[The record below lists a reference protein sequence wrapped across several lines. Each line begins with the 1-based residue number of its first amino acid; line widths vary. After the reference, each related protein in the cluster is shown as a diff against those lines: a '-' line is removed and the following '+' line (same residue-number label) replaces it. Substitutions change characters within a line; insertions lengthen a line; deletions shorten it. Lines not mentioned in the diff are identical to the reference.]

1 MKNLIKKILSLLMIL
16 IFSISL
22 NLNAD
27 SVNKNLAKQIAK
39 SKLVQ
44 LSKDS
49 QFSIKTPL
57 KSKRN
62 SRNIQLFYVINLS
75 PQGYIIVS
83 GDTDLPPVIAYSFTN
98 NYFDKN
104 DKSNILEQLLTV
116 DIELRLKNISKIP
129 ENLIDERNKL
139 WEEYSNKNYQQSL
152 NKSFQQWPPEGTTA
166 TGGWL
171 EENWTQNAPYNNFCP
186 IDNVTGNRSLA
197 GCPAVAMA
205 QILNYLKA
213 TQNTT
218 FDDTD
223 DYYHNYAGRQYWID
237 DDCHTYDFPSFPEMN
252 AYLETLE
259 YHFQNQIPLTDDDK
273 AVINFACGV
282 AMHQVYTSSISGTF
296 GVNQAFMGYEKFNF
310 SEIELLDANSPE
322 LYEILS
328 QNMMD
333 AFPAHLAVV
342 DPDMTMGHNVVVDG
356 YNTDDY
362 YHINFGWGGTYNG
375 WYLIPDEIPYGL
387 TVIEGLIVNIF
398 PENQQSSQTISLETG
413 FQFSSSHIQAE
424 NSDMMVVLSEILNDN
439 LDFVR
444 NSLGQTLRKI
454 GPNWVNGIG
463 NWNSTEGYLFKMN
476 QGDDFTIE
484 GVIVDDQTPINLEA
498 GYQFVSYLPLLEM
511 DAMSAFGVILNDNL
525 EFIRS
530 STGANIM
537 KIGPNWVNGIGNC
550 TPGEGYLIKM
560 NAADVLIYP
569 QNE

>member
-1 MKNLIKKILSLLMIL
+1 MVKRTLFLSMIL
-16 IFSISL
+16 IFSIST
-22 NLNAD
+22 NLLAD

-39 SKLVQ
+39 SKLIQ

-49 QFSIKTPL
+49 RFSIKTPL
-57 KSKRN
+57 KSISN
-62 SRNIQLFYVINLS
+62 SENVQLFYVINLS

-83 GDTDLPPVIAYSFTN
+83 GNTDLPPVIAYSFTN
-98 NYFDKN
+98 NYS
-104 DKSNILEQLLTV
+104 DKSIKNNVLEEILTA

-129 ENLIDERNKL
+129 EDFINKRNML
-139 WEEYSNKNYQQSL
+139 WKEFSDKNYQQNL
-152 NKSFQQWPPEGTTA
+152 NRSFQQWPPEGSTP

-171 EENWTQNAPYNNFCP
+171 EDNWTQNAPYNNFCP
-186 IDNVTGNRSLA
+186 IDNVTGNRSIA

-205 QILNYLKA
+205 QILNFLKT

-223 DYYHNYAGRQYWID
+223 DYYHNYSGRQYWID
-237 DDCHTYDFPSFPEMN
+237 NDCHTYDFPSFPEMN

-282 AMHQVYTSSISGTF
+282 AMHQVYTSTISGTF
-296 GVNQAFMGYEKFNF
+296 GVSQAFMGYEKFNF
-310 SEIELLDANSPE
+310 SEIELLDENSPD
-322 LYEILS
+322 LYEKLS

-333 AFPAHLAVV
+333 AFPAHLAVI
-342 DPDMTMGHNVVVDG
+342 DPPHTMGHNIVVDG

-362 YHINFGWGGTYNG
+362 YHINFGWGGSYNG

-398 PENQQSSQTISLETG
+398 PENQQSSQTISLEAG

-424 NSDMMVVLSEILNDN
+424 NSDMMLVLSEILNDN
-439 LDFVR
+439 LVFVR

-484 GVIVDDQTPINLEA
+484 GIIVDDQTPINLEA
-498 GYQFVSYLPLLEM
+498 GYQFVSYLPLEEM

-550 TPGEGYLIKM
+550 SPDEGYLIKM

-569 QNE
+569 LTK